1 MIQAMDTYFPKEVSY
16 TRPKGGMF
24 IWATLPDGQSAKALF
39 DKAIQEK
46 VAFVPGDPFYT
57 DGRTANTM
65 RLNYTNASKEMIE
78 EGIRRI
84 GALFR

>member
-1 MIQAMDTYFPKEVSY
+1 
-16 TRPKGGMF
+16 MF
-24 IWATLPDGQSAKALF
+24 IWATLPEGQGSKELF
-39 DKAIQEK
+39 DKAILEN

-65 RLNYTNASKEMIE
+65 RLNYTNASEEMIE

-84 GALFR
+84 GKILYY